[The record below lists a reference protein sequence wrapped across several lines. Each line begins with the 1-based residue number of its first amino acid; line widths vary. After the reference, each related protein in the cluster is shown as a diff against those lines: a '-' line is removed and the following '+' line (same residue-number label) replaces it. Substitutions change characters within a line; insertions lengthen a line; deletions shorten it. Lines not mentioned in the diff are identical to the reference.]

1 MAELRNDSGALRLA
15 VALVAWEQQGERV
28 LATVSVESLDQR
40 DREWWPI
47 VRLPPMRFPL
57 QSLERLG
64 IELAELLRGATPA
77 FTWSPEPGSSFGLQL
92 NATEGGA
99 SLELGFDLGGYL
111 ADAAGVPV
119 RAECDLALFR
129 SRVLQQDLVVFADA
143 LAREREALPR

>member
-15 VALVAWEQQGERV
+15 VALVAREHQGERV
-28 LATVSVESLDQR
+28 LATVAVESLDQR

-47 VRLPPMRFPL
+47 VRLPPVRFPV
-57 QSLERLG
+57 QSLDRLG
-64 IELAELLRGATPA
+64 ADLAELLRGATSA
-77 FTWSPEPGSSFGLQL
+77 FAWSPEPGSSFGLHL

-99 SLELGFDLGGYL
+99 QLEVGGFL
-111 ADAAGVPV
+111 ADAAGAPV